1 MKQTIRILLLTWLFL
16 HLLVGITQATGD
28 TERNQDSKD
37 LIRSQLNQLQLA
49 EVESFWGQLRADYG
63 QYFQEKDFPS
73 LMELLTKQKSF
84 SWKNVLSAFV
94 EYFFHEVLQGIKLLG
109 SIIILTVFSMILA
122 TLQTAF
128 ERNQVSKV
136 AYAIV
141 FMVLIVLA
149 VDSFSVAI
157 SAAKHAIGGMID
169 FMLALVP
176 LLLTLL
182 ATMGNLSS
190 VTLFHPFII
199 FMIHVIGTII
209 YSVVFPLLFF
219 STILSIVSSLSE
231 KYKVNQLADLMRKV
245 SVGLLGVLLT
255 LFLGV
260 LSVQGATTAV
270 ADGITIRTAKY
281 ISGNF
286 VPVIGR
292 TIAETTDT
300 VVGASL
306 LVKNSVGLVGVLV
319 LLLICAFPALKI
331 LSLSFIYNFSAAIM
345 QPLGDS
351 PIITCLSTIGRTLLY
366 VFAALAAVGLMFFLA
381 ITIVITSG
389 NISMMV
395 RG

>member
-1 MKQTIRILLLTWLFL
+1 MTRVLSILLFTCFFFL
-16 HLLVGITQATGD
+16 VSISITYATESLGP
-28 TERNQDSKD
+28 TQNNEN
-37 LIRSQLNQLQLA
+37 LIRSQLNQMQLA
-49 EVESFWGQLRADYG
+49 EVETFWGQLRSTYG
-63 QYFQEKDFPS
+63 QYFQDKDFPS

-84 SWKNVLSAFV
+84 TWKSILLAFMN
-94 EYFFHEVLQGIKLLG
+94 YFFHEVLQGGKLLG
-109 SIIILTVFSMILA
+109 SIIVLTVFSMILA

-136 AYAIV
+136 AYAVV

-157 SAAKHAIGGMID
+157 AAAKHAIGGMVD
-169 FMLALVP
+169 FMLAMVP
-176 LLLTLL
+176 LLLALL
-182 ATMGNLSS
+182 ATMGNISS
-190 VTLFHPFII
+190 VTFFHPLII
-199 FMIHVIGTII
+199 FMIHVIGTVI
-209 YSVVFPLLFF
+209 YTVVLPLLFF
-219 STILSIVSSLSE
+219 STILNIVSSLSE

-245 SVGLLGVLLT
+245 SIGVLGVLLT

-286 VPVIGR
+286 VPVVGR
-292 TIAETTDT
+292 TIADATDT

-306 LVKNSVGLVGVLV
+306 LVKNSVGLAGVII

-331 LSLSFIYNFSAAIM
+331 LTLSFIYNFSAAIM
-345 QPLGDS
+345 QPLGNS
-351 PIITCLSTIGRTLLY
+351 PIITSLATIGRTLLY
-366 VFAALAAVGLMFFLA
+366 VFAALAAVGLMFFLS
-381 ITIVITSG
+381 ITIVISAG
-389 NISMMV
+389 NLSMMI

>member
-1 MKQTIRILLLTWLFL
+1 MRIFLLILFFLLLS
-16 HLLVGITQATGD
+16 VGNVYAEGD
-28 TERNQDSKD
+28 TNANETNTD
-37 LIRSQLNQLQLA
+37 LVRSQLNQMQLS
-49 EVESFWGQLRADYG
+49 EVESFWSQLQTQYG
-63 QYFQEKDFPS
+63 QYFQEKNLPS
-73 LMELLTKQKSF
+73 LIDLLTQQSSM
-84 SWKNVLSAFV
+84 SWKSVMLAFV
-94 EYFFHEVLQGIKLLG
+94 HYFFHEVLQGGKLLG
-109 SIIILTVFSMILA
+109 SIIVLTVFSMILA
-122 TLQTAF
+122 TLQAAF
-128 ERNQVSKV
+128 ERNQISKV

-141 FMVLIVLA
+141 FMVLIILA

-157 SAAKHAIGGMID
+157 SAAKHAIGGMVD

-176 LLLTLL
+176 LLLALL
-182 ATMGNLSS
+182 TTMGNLSS
-190 VTLFHPFII
+190 VTLFHPLIV
-199 FMIHVIGTII
+199 FMIHVIGVII
-209 YSVVFPLLFF
+209 YTVVFPLLFF
-219 STILSIVSSLSE
+219 STVLHIVSSISE

-286 VPVIGR
+286 VPVVGR
-292 TIAETTDT
+292 TIADATDT

-306 LVKNSVGLVGVLV
+306 LVKNSVGLAGVII

-331 LSLSFIYNFSAAIM
+331 LSLSFIYNFCAAVM
-345 QPLGDS
+345 QPLGNS
-351 PIITCLSTIGRTLLY
+351 PIITSLATIGKTLLY
-366 VFAALAAVGLMFFLA
+366 VFAAVAAVGLMFFLA